1 MQSRLPGRRR
11 PRQPSNRGVLKSIVL
26 TFDKGTNV
34 SKQGDEASR
43 AASNSPDL
51 LELEATLGH
60 SFARRELLEQ
70 ALTHTSQARE
80 RDAQNGGDLQ
90 AGDNEQLEFLGDA
103 VLGFVS
109 AEELCRR
116 FPNLREG
123 ELSKLRAHLVSEKH
137 LVKVSHKLRLG
148 DYLRLGKGE
157 EKSGGRRKT
166 ALLVDALEAIL
177 AALYLDGGMGAA
189 RNLIVGEIM
198 NPELGRIAT
207 DGGSL
212 PLTDYKSAL
221 QEKLQ
226 AIGRA
231 QPVYVLVKEHG
242 PQHKKTFTIEAHLTD
257 VNSRCDPE
265 YVGRAEGS
273 TKKSA
278 EQESARLVL
287 EHLAA
292 TAGKDNASDKPD
304 PGTS

>member
-1 MQSRLPGRRR
+1 M
-11 PRQPSNRGVLKSIVL
+11 
-26 TFDKGTNV
+26 
-34 SKQGDEASR
+34 SKQADGLSPV
-43 AASNSPDL
+43 ASNSPDTSQL
-51 LELEATLGH
+51 QATLGH
-60 SFARRELLEQ
+60 QFERGELLEQ

-80 RDAQNGGDLQ
+80 RAAQS
-90 AGDNEQLEFLGDA
+90 AGFAHALDNEQLEFLGDA

-116 FPNLREG
+116 FPKLREG

-137 LVKVSHKLRLG
+137 LVKVSQKLALG

-157 EKSGGRRKT
+157 EKSGGRKKT

-177 AALYLDGGMGAA
+177 AAIYLDGGIRPA
-189 RNLIVGEIM
+189 RDFIVHHIM
-198 NPELGRIAT
+198 NPELERIAG
-207 DGGSL
+207 DGSPL

-226 AIGRA
+226 AVGRA
-231 QPVYVLVKEHG
+231 QPVYLLVKEDG
-242 PQHKKTFTIEAHLTD
+242 PQHKKTFTIEARLIDANGKHR
-257 VNSRCDPE
+257 SE
-265 YVGRAEGS
+265 YVGRAEGP

-292 TAGKDNASDKPD
+292 TEGQTEDQDDVPTRPD

>member
-1 MQSRLPGRRR
+1 M
-11 PRQPSNRGVLKSIVL
+11 
-26 TFDKGTNV
+26 
-34 SKQGDEASR
+34 SKQGDEFLQGAVNPSDLSELQ
-43 AASNSPDL
+43 AA
-51 LELEATLGH
+51 LGH
-60 SFARRELLEQ
+60 TFERRELLEH

-80 RDAQNGGDLQ
+80 RDARS
-90 AGDNEQLEFLGDA
+90 AGVTHAADNEQLEFLGDA
-103 VLGFVS
+103 ILGFVS

-116 FPNLREG
+116 FSNLREG

-137 LVKVSHKLRLG
+137 LVKVSHKLALG
-148 DYLRLGKGE
+148 DFLRLGKGE
-157 EKSGGRRKT
+157 EKSGGRKKT

-177 AALYLDGGMGAA
+177 AAIYLDGGI
-189 RNLIVGEIM
+189 RPTRDFIIRHIM
-198 NPELGRIAT
+198 NPELERIAA
-207 DGGSL
+207 DGTSL

-226 AIGRA
+226 ALGRA
-231 QPVYVLVKEHG
+231 QPVYVLVKEEG
-242 PQHKKTFTIEAHLTD
+242 PQHKKTFTVEAHLTD
-257 VNSRCDPE
+257 VNNRSYPE

-292 TAGKDNASDKPD
+292 AADRDAAPGSPH